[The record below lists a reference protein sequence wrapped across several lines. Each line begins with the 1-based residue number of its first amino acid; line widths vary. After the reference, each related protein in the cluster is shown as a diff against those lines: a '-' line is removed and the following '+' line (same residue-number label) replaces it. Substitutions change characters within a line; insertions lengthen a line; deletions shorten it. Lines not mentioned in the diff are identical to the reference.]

1 MAKRQNEASIW
12 ERRSGESA
20 EAYAAFSLYR
30 DMAYR
35 TEDAKGNIKI
45 SDVPLVRRSAR
56 AVAVQVGKNESL
68 LERWSVTWDWVNR
81 AEAYDRFI
89 DAEALRKANAK
100 LADMRARHIA
110 LAKIMQSK
118 GAQAMNSVKPDD
130 IRMKDAIKLM
140 VAGMEMEEER
150 TRQEA
155 EAHTPAEHDVTEQET
170 LERLDDVL
178 AQIMDD
184 ATAEPK
190 ED

>member
-56 AVAVQVGKNESL
+56 AVAIQVVKNESL

-170 LERLDDVL
+170 LEKLDDVL

>member
-35 TEDAKGNIKI
+35 TEDAEGNLKI

-56 AVAVQVGKNESL
+56 AVAIQVGKNESL

-110 LAKIMQSK
+110 LAKIMQAK
-118 GAQAMNSVKPDD
+118 GAQAINSVKPDD
-130 IRMKDAIKLM
+130 IRMKDAIKLV
-140 VAGMEMEEER
+140 VAGMEVEEER

-170 LERLDDVL
+170 LEKLDDVL

>member
-170 LERLDDVL
+170 LEKLDDVL

-190 ED
+190 VD

>member
-1 MAKRQNEASIW
+1 MAKRHNEASIW

-56 AVAVQVGKNESL
+56 AVAIQVGKNESL

-170 LERLDDVL
+170 LEKLDDVL

>member
-1 MAKRQNEASIW
+1 MAKRHNEASIW

-35 TEDAKGNIKI
+35 TEDAEGNIKI

-110 LAKIMQSK
+110 LAKIMQAK
-118 GAQAMNSVKPDD
+118 GAQAINSVKPDD
-130 IRMKDAIKLM
+130 IRMKDAIKLV
-140 VAGMEMEEER
+140 VAGMEVEEER

-170 LERLDDVL
+170 LDKLDDVL

-184 ATAEPK
+184 ATAEPG

>member
-1 MAKRQNEASIW
+1 MAKRHNEASIW

-56 AVAVQVGKNESL
+56 AVAIQVGKNESL

-140 VAGMEMEEER
+140 VAGMEVEEER

-170 LERLDDVL
+170 LEKLDDVL

>member
-1 MAKRQNEASIW
+1 MAKRHNEASIW

-170 LERLDDVL
+170 LEKLDDVL

>member
-56 AVAVQVGKNESL
+56 AVAIQVGKNESL

-170 LERLDDVL
+170 LEKLDDVL